1 MQIATNASGS
11 DPMACDL
18 NNTASEWL
26 IEQTEINSV
35 VNQRELNLG
44 CGGNSQKHGI
54 NVKPAESRCRKTQ
67 RFTLPA
73 PSIEFNPVRNAIR

>member
-1 MQIATNASGS
+1 MQIAKNASGS

-18 NNTASEWL
+18 INTASEWL

-44 CGGNSQKHGI
+44 VAGTAKST
-54 NVKPAESRCRKTQ
+54 A
-67 RFTLPA
+67 
-73 PSIEFNPVRNAIR
+73 